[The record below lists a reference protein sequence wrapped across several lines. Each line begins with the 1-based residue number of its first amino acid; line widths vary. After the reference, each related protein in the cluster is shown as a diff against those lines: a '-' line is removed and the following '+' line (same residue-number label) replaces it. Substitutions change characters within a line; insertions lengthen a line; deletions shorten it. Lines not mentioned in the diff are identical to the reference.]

1 MRRSSQ
7 RFGKHRVLGFTLVE
21 LLVVIAIIGVLVALL
36 LPAVQSA
43 REACTPH
50 GLYESEF
57 DSWHSRASTMSQRAK
72 NFPMGSFMEGV
83 DRIEDCARGSGI
95 NGPPWSVLVFGRYLE
110 SGNRFSLFDLSAGFT
125 STTNITG
132 SQQNHLQ
139 FLEPNDSYK
148 CPTDPV
154 SAENTNYTTYFGVQG
169 GGPEPACTSRS
180 DARVFFNNGVLVVNE
195 SVGFRQVSDGSSNTF
210 LIGESR
216 YCDQSV
222 ENGWCG
228 WASAAKK
235 GAWAMPL
242 VLAAA
247 MEPINAF
254 DYLDHNPLERKTLDF
269 QSRTFGSHH
278 PGGANFALTDGS
290 VQFVLEDIDFV
301 TYYQQSARNDG
312 DQTDWEPTSS

>member
-43 REACTPH
+43 REAARRTDCTNRIRQ
-50 GLYESEF
+50 LALACLNYESAHEE
-57 DSWHSRASTMSQRAK
+57 
-72 NFPMGSFMEGV
+72 FPMGSFMEGV

-95 NGPPWSVLVFGRYLE
+95 NGPPWSVLVLPYLE